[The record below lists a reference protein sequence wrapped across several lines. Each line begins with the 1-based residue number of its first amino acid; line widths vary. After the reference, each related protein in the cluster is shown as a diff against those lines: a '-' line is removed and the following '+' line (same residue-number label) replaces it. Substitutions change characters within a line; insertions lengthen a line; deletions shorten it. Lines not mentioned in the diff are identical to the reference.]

1 MWDSASKTGLILG
14 AISTAYMFIS
24 QFLGNIQMNT
34 FIMTLL
40 SLLLWAA
47 KFGGGIWALAYF
59 MKKFARENDKADN
72 SSTFRFGLIA
82 SLLSSLIFAAA
93 NFANIGYIS
102 ADLYQTQME
111 QVMQMM
117 SSQFDSNTLTAM
129 QETIQNLPQMM
140 FWYNLIYC
148 IIFGTILSYILSR
161 NIPSRNPFADL
172 KPNEQ

>member
-1 MWDSASKTGLILG
+1 MWDSAAKAGLILG

-24 QFLGNIQMNT
+24 QFLGNVQMNA
-34 FIMTLL
+34 FIMSVL

-47 KFGGGIWALAYF
+47 KFGGGIWALAF
-59 MKKFARENDKADN
+59 LMKRFSIQNPETSN
-72 SSTFRFGLIA
+72 SSTFRFGMVA

-102 ADLYQTQME
+102 ADYYQAQME
-111 QVMQMM
+111 QIMQILSAQM
-117 SSQFDSNTLTAM
+117 DANTLTLM

-140 FWYNLIYC
+140 FWYTLIYC

-161 NIPSRNPFADL
+161 NIPSRNPFADY
-172 KPNEQ
+172 KPEEQ